1 VEAVSDEL
9 TSADLAKTLWALVKM
24 GRKPGEKILGMLEV
38 SVYLLYEYKSTNTDT
53 CGAGWT

>member
-1 VEAVSDEL
+1 VEVVSDEL

-38 SVYLLYEYKSTNTDT
+38 SVYLLY
-53 CGAGWT
+53 